1 MGQWLCYAREGAAA
15 ALRFAR
21 ETLRR
26 EEITSIIRPGNAGSI
41 HVAES
46 LGAVAGETVEFYGAP
61 SVLYRYPRMK

>member
-1 MGQWLCYAREGAAA
+1 MRGKGRRPRCGSRE
-15 ALRFAR
+15 
-21 ETLRR
+21 RR
-26 EEITSIIRPGNAGSI
+26 CGCEEITSIIRPGNAGSI